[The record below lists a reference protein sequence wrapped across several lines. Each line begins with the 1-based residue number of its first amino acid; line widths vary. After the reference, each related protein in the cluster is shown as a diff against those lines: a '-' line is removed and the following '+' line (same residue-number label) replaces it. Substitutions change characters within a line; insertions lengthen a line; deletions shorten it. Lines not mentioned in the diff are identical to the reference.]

1 MRILLDSFVSFFRNN
16 YMQLAAALAY
26 YGMFALLP
34 FLLLTALL
42 LGKSI
47 TSSQEALEGLH
58 RLTYQMVP
66 EFQAVIFNELI
77 SLSRLSD
84 TWGWVGIVSCLSCIF
99 PLVVTIRNVFLTV
112 FSAQRKRPVMI
123 EILRDF
129 STTIFLIVLLIF
141 LVISQIIYDE
151 LIIRFFMAISFPLYI
166 VDFMVNLTISTVGM
180 TVFYY
185 AFIPVKVGLKHIC
198 VGAVLTSV
206 LWAVINPTLVFLL
219 KLNPKFG
226 IAFGSLKTVFLIFMW
241 VYFSFCVIV
250 FGAEFIAQWDRRKE
264 WGILSTKHGKNGV
277 KETSPPLERDPPSLT
292 P

>member
-1 MRILLDSFVSFFRNN
+1 MRIILDSVVSFFRNN

-47 TSSQEALEGLH
+47 TSSQEALNGLH
-58 RLTYQMVP
+58 RLTYQLVP
-66 EFQAVIFNELI
+66 EFQEVIFNEVI

-84 TWGWVGIVSCLSCIF
+84 IWGWVGILSCLSCIL
-99 PLVVTIRNVFLTV
+99 PLVVAIRNVFLTI
-112 FSAQRKRPVMI
+112 FMAQRRRPLVL
-123 EILRDF
+123 EALRDF
-129 STTIFLIVLLIF
+129 STAIFLIALLIF

-166 VDFMVNLTISTVGM
+166 VDFLVNLTISSTGM
-180 TVFYY
+180 TVLYY
-185 AFIPVKVGLKHIC
+185 AFIPVKVGLKRIC
-198 VGAVLTSV
+198 AGAVLASV

-219 KLNPKFG
+219 KLNPRFG
-226 IAFGSLKTVFLIFMW
+226 IAFGSLKAIFLIFMW

-250 FGAEFIAQWDRRKE
+250 LGAEFIAQWHRR
-264 WGILSTKHGKNGV
+264 GNNT
-277 KETSPPLERDPPSLT
+277 TAT
-292 P
+292 